1 MKTDFL
7 SDLYNC
13 FLALIL
19 RGRIFANIQKYV
31 YTMSSNLQSIK
42 QRFAI
47 IGTSKL
53 LDAALDT
60 AVRVAATDLTVLI
73 QGESGVGK
81 EVFSKVIHSLSA
93 RKHNQ
98 FIAINC
104 GAIPEG
110 TINSELFGHEK
121 GAFTGAVNDRKG
133 YFETVNGGT
142 IFLDE
147 IGEMP
152 LDTQALLLRV
162 LENGEYVRVG
172 SSKVEKTDVRVI
184 AATNVQL
191 DDAVRKGKFR
201 EDLYYR
207 LSTVPIKV
215 PSLKERPEDVYV
227 LFRKFSVDFAER
239 YRTTPV
245 ILDDRARLI
254 LERYTWPGNIREL
267 KNIAEQLSVLSQEKN
282 ISGED
287 LLTAMPHLLRR
298 PLPASQRAAEPNF
311 EEREIMYKLL
321 FEMKHD
327 LNYLKTVIAELIK
340 NNNLSVPNSLN
351 INNLGLPSPA
361 YPTRPRTFGGDNTP
375 SVYPD
380 GRGASSNFNQLNDN
394 FYDESESMED
404 MNDASII
411 TQPKFS
417 HQPIIIQKNNVNPY
431 DQEAEVIEESL
442 DMAEHEKNLI
452 IKALKKHN
460 NRRKEAAVDLGIS
473 ERTLYRKINEYQ
485 LE

>member
-1 MKTDFL
+1 
-7 SDLYNC
+7 
-13 FLALIL
+13 
-19 RGRIFANIQKYV
+19 
-31 YTMSSNLQSIK
+31 MSTNLQAIK
-42 QRFAI
+42 QRFGI

-53 LDAALDT
+53 LEAALDT
-60 AVRVAATDLTVLI
+60 AVRVAATDLSVLI

-81 EVFSKVIHSLSA
+81 EVFSKVVHSLSA

-104 GAIPEG
+104 GAIPPG

-152 LDTQALLLRV
+152 LDTQALLLRM

-191 DDAVRKGKFR
+191 DDAVRNGKFR
-201 EDLYYR
+201 EDLFFR

-215 PSLKERPEDVYV
+215 PSLKERPEDIFV
-227 LFRKFSVDFAER
+227 LFRKFSSDFAEKHR
-239 YRTTPV
+239 MAP
-245 ILDDRARLI
+245 IQLDDRARLL
-254 LERYTWPGNIREL
+254 LERYSWPGNIREL
-267 KNIAEQLSVLSQEKN
+267 KNIAEQLSILSEERL
-282 ISGED
+282 ITGED
-287 LLTAMPHLLRR
+287 LLDRMPQLLKRA
-298 PLPASQRAAEPNF
+298 LPSSTSNGSKGNGF

-321 FEMKHD
+321 FDMKND

-351 INNLGLPSPA
+351 INGLSLPSPNMGF
-361 YPTRPRTFGGDNTP
+361 TNTHNNNRHFTP
-375 SVYPD
+375 SVSAQEDYIFEDETLSDMPQPQ
-380 GRGASSNFNQLNDN
+380 RLPQSNNYN
-394 FYDESESMED
+394 
-404 MNDASII
+404 
-411 TQPKFS
+411 
-417 HQPIIIQKNNVNPY
+417 QPIIIQKNGSPY
-431 DQEAEVIEESL
+431 DANVEVVEESL
-442 DMAEHEKNLI
+442 NMAEHEKVLI

-460 NRRKEAAVDLGIS
+460 NRRKEASDDLDIS
-473 ERTLYRKINEYQ
+473 ERTLYRKIKEYG
-485 LE
+485 LD

>member
-1 MKTDFL
+1 M
-7 SDLYNC
+7 
-13 FLALIL
+13 IL
-19 RGRIFANIQKYV
+19 RGRIFAVNNIFTIYF
-31 YTMSSNLQSIK
+31 MSNNLQSIK
-42 QRFAI
+42 QRFGI
-47 IGTSKL
+47 IGSSKL

-104 GAIPEG
+104 GAIPAG

-162 LENGEYVRVG
+162 LENGELVRVG
-172 SSKVEKTDVRVI
+172 SSKVDKTDVRVI
-184 AATNVQL
+184 AATNIQL
-191 DDAVRKGKFR
+191 DEAVRKGTFR
-201 EDLYYR
+201 EDLYFR

-215 PSLKERPEDVYV
+215 PSLKERSEDVYL
-227 LFRKFSVDFAER
+227 LFRKFSVDFADK
-239 YRTTPV
+239 YRTSP
-245 ILDDRARLI
+245 IQLDDRARMI
-254 LERYTWPGNIREL
+254 IERYSWPGNIREL
-267 KNIAEQLSVLSQEKN
+267 KNVAEQLSVLSQEKV
-282 ISGED
+282 ITGED
-287 LLTAMPHLLRR
+287 LLTSMPQLLKR
-298 PLPASQRAAEPNF
+298 PLPASQRRNDNNF

-321 FEMKHD
+321 FDMKND

-351 INNLGLPSPA
+351 INNLALPSPSYSNA
-361 YPTRPRTFGGDNTP
+361 QGFQDFRQ
-375 SVYPD
+375 
-380 GRGASSNFNQLNDN
+380 SSNGYNNSENMLYDETETVSDLNDDDIN
-394 FYDESESMED
+394 SH
-404 MNDASII
+404 
-411 TQPKFS
+411 PRFS
-417 HQPIIIQKNNVNPY
+417 QQPIIIQKNQANAY
-431 DQEAEVIEESL
+431 DQEVVEVVEESL

-452 IKALKKHN
+452 VKALKKHN
-460 NRRKEAAVDLGIS
+460 NRRKEAADDLGIS
-473 ERTLYRKINEYQ
+473 ERTLYRKIKEY
-485 LE
+485 LLD